1 MKIFLCIVGVVLWAA
16 WRILRGF
23 RAAALAEAE
32 LERLEFTGEQLRD
45 GGIGQGWSEPALD
58 DELRRAEGIRRSRL
72 REASIRRG
80 RAAQAAR
87 RAR

>member
-1 MKIFLCIVGVVLWAA
+1 MKILLCIVGVVLWAA

-23 RAAALAEAE
+23 RDAARVEVE
-32 LERLEFTGEQLRD
+32 LERLEFKGEQLRD
-45 GGIGQGWSEPALD
+45 RGIGQGWSEPALD
-58 DELRRAEGIRRSRL
+58 EELRRADGIRRSRL